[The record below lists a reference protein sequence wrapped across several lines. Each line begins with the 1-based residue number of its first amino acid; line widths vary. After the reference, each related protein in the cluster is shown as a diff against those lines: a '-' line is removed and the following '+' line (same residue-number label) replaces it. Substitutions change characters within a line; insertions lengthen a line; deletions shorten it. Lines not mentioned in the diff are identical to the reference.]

1 MHKYFLSLG
10 LLVSFYP
17 GYTQTSEFDPL
28 AQQYAQT
35 ITQEELREHLQIIA
49 SDDMEGRETGTAG
62 QKKAAAYIAGCFA
75 GLNLPP
81 VVGDTSY
88 FQIYP
93 ITENKWE
100 EPYVEINGQRFTFL
114 EDFYSF
120 FRLADPIDTSFRQV
134 TFTGYG
140 ISSEK
145 YDDYTEVDVAGK
157 AVMVLA
163 GEPQDKDGKYYVTN
177 SLYPS
182 RFTKSLMASLGTK
195 RTLAGIE
202 DAALVMVVDDDFKKH
217 LNRYSMVAR
226 RPTLKL
232 QQKFA
237 QPSLIIISPKM
248 AEALSGKNNLSKL
261 QQRIDKRGESNSFT
275 NKVSLKVDLQQDIER
290 ITSENVLGYVEGSD
304 LKDELLVVTAHYDH
318 IGKQGEF
325 INNGADDDGSGTVTV
340 LEVAEAFVE
349 AKKAG
354 NGPRRSV
361 LFMTVSGEEKGLFG
375 SKYYTEY
382 PIFPLEK
389 TIANLNIDMVGR
401 IDPYHAEDSNYVY
414 IIGSDRLSTELH
426 QVNEEA
432 NRTYTQL
439 NLDYRYN
446 AEDDP
451 NRFYYRSDH
460 YNFAKNNIPV
470 IFYFNGTH
478 ADYHRPTDTI
488 EKISFPLLQKRAQ
501 LVFHT
506 AWELANRDERIVVD
520 RAEAGNRRP
529 ESGDE

>member
-1 MHKYFLSLG
+1 MYKYFLSLA
-10 LLVSFYP
+10 LLTSFCS
-17 GYTQTSEFDPL
+17 GYTQTTEVDPL
-28 AQQYAQT
+28 AKQYAQT

-62 QKKAAAYIAGCFA
+62 QKKAAAYISGYFA

-88 FQIYP
+88 FQNYP

-100 EPYVEINGQRFTFL
+100 EPYIEVDGQRFTFL

-120 FRLADPIDTSFRQV
+120 FRLADPIDTSFQQI
-134 TFTGYG
+134 TFAGYG

-145 YDDYTEVDVAGK
+145 YDDYAEVDVTGE
-157 AVMVLA
+157 AVMILA
-163 GEPQDKDGKYYVTN
+163 GEPQDKEGNYYVTD
-177 SLYPS
+177 SSEPS

-202 DAALVMVVDDDFKKH
+202 DAALVIVVDDDFKKH
-217 LNRYSMVAR
+217 LNRYSMAAR
-226 RPTLKL
+226 RPILKL
-232 QQKFA
+232 QNKFA
-237 QPSLIIISPKM
+237 QPSLVIISPKM
-248 AEALSGKNNLSKL
+248 AKALSGKNDLDKL
-261 QQRIDKRGESNSFT
+261 QQRIDKKGKSSSFT
-275 NKVSLKVDLQQDIER
+275 NKVSLKVDLQQDVEH

-304 LKDELLVVTAHYDH
+304 LKDELIVVTAHYDH

-349 AKKAG
+349 AKEAG
-354 NGPRRSV
+354 NGPRRSI

-414 IIGSDRLSTELH
+414 IIGSDRLSAELH

-432 NRTYTQL
+432 NQTYTQL

-470 IFYFNGTH
+470 VFYFNGTH
-478 ADYHRPTDTI
+478 ADYHRPSDTI

-506 AWELANRDERIVVD
+506 AWKLANRDERIVVD
-520 RAEAGNRRP
+520 KIEKGEGSKENG
-529 ESGDE
+529 EE